1 MEMGWPD
8 LQQRRGE
15 RGLEK
20 VGEKRN
26 EKREERERNRKK
38 KKKNLKK
45 WSIKRFFLFNEEL

>member
-1 MEMGWPD
+1 METGWPD

-26 EKREERERNRKK
+26 EKREERERNH
-38 KKKNLKK
+38 
-45 WSIKRFFLFNEEL
+45 